1 MDWCQAEYKC
11 THFTFSHI
19 NTGLHIYTTLTP
31 VYICTVILYKSIGET
46 AELKDVSNCWVQF
59 QLCWTGMETLV
70 KLDTHHSHCTSVGEE
85 VNKRF
90 QFLHLFMVLVLKS
103 QGGSNSYLQVSLYR
117 RWARWEG
124 CGPQVSNW
132 CQSDRIWTKDMGKTP
147 FLSGCP
153 SICPIWGGWKK
164 IHKSKKTWGGGDL
177 QYTTLQL
184 KSEQTSKGLVL

>member
-11 THFTFSHI
+11 THFTFCHI

-31 VYICTVILYKSIGET
+31 VYICTVILYKSIEET

-103 QGGSNSYLQVSLYR
+103 QGGSNSYLQVFLY

-132 CQSDRIWTKDMGKTP
+132 CVSQTGYEQR
-147 FLSGCP
+147 
-153 SICPIWGGWKK
+153 
-164 IHKSKKTWGGGDL
+164 TWGKRLFSLVVLLYVQSEEDEKKYIRKARKLGGGGSSIHHITVEVWTD
-177 QYTTLQL
+177 
-184 KSEQTSKGLVL
+184 